1 VCFSFLSKSRK
12 KEVVEMDMRVF
23 AKIVIL
29 KEGKKESVSIA
40 QVMEILKIA
49 FTQLGKMTDQDV
61 IRIINRYRR

>member
-1 VCFSFLSKSRK
+1 MCFSFLSKSRK
-12 KEVVEMDMRVF
+12 KEVVEMDMREF
-23 AKIVIL
+23 AKIVTL